1 MRGMVSKLPVGIYE
15 QFGGMRPKRE
25 AQQVG
30 NLLPKA
36 SAKRSR
42 VLPNNDIEMN
52 LGNVDDESIKYIDRI
67 QILDLIQNLIVN
79 EINDNIDNVSTVEL
93 PNALIQHESIDAS
106 PETPERFK
114 HYSQNQNSILSSQ
127 NIIPNSQGKSE
138 HDFLGGTIN
147 TCLLY
152 TSDAADE

>member
-1 MRGMVSKLPVGIYE
+1 MD
-15 QFGGMRPKRE
+15 
-25 AQQVG
+25 
-30 NLLPKA
+30 LLEYQLIICQSHP
-36 SAKRSR
+36 
-42 VLPNNDIEMN
+42 
-52 LGNVDDESIKYIDRI
+52 I

-147 TCLLY
+147 TNNFTIDENNKDTLFLFEDLKRALRLKMQFHIYYFFRYPLLCFLSY
-152 TSDAADE
+152 V